1 MKRRKI
7 YIILLIILA
16 IITLGL
22 GITYAWLKQNISS
35 EKVQVMRVGNFNF
48 SLKENSIGL
57 LSGEFLADETAL
69 KKEGYKFSIENTG
82 NFIGSYSIY
91 LDDDTLET
99 NQIRL
104 DDKFIKYS
112 LEIDGDIYEPK
123 ELSDRKIYEG
133 VLKRG
138 EKTDFILR
146 VWLNSDIN
154 GDIGGQVFK
163 TKLRVEASQEPTSSS
178 ETSKITYDYNYLVN
192 DVFDEYYD
200 INKFDACCNTNDTLA
215 SLIAYKTYYDNV
227 GRVFSVTSNKFKTYA
242 GWYFPPKKE
251 LTIGKTYSYSFEA
264 KSNVTL
270 TAIIGSEQE
279 GTKFQ
284 NGNIKYEI
292 TPFYKRYTRTFK
304 ANTNIIDNKSYTAFI
319 FYNWTDTEDR
329 TLEIRNLQ
337 FQEGGLSTSDLV
349 KKSGTKLGLFPHLV
363 RNNYQLLGW
372 YTDPIEG
379 TKVSEDD
386 IVPASDT
393 TYYAHWKY
401 LGGS

>member
-69 KKEGYKFSIENTG
+69 KEEGYNFSIENTG
-82 NFIGSYSIY
+82 NFTGSYSIY

-163 TKLRVEASQEPTSSS
+163 TKLRVEANQEATSSS
-178 ETSKITYDYNYLVN
+178 EISKVTYDYNYLVN
-192 DVFDEYYD
+192 DKLDEYYD
-200 INKFDACCNTNDTLA
+200 ISKFYPCCETTI
-215 SLIAYKTYYDNV
+215 SLTSYKTYYDDI
-227 GRVFSVTSNKFKTYA
+227 GRVFSVTANKNKDNR
-242 GWYFPPKKE
+242 GWYFTNKKA
-251 LTIGKTYSYSFEA
+251 LTIDRTYTYIFEA
-264 KSNVTL
+264 RSNVAL
-270 TAIIGSEQE
+270 TAMIGSEQE
-279 GTKFQ
+279 GIFGQ
-284 NGNIKYEI
+284 NNNSKYNL
-292 TPFYKRYTRTFK
+292 TSSYKRYTKTFK
-304 ANTNIIDNKSYTAFI
+304 AFDAKEYKAFI
-319 FYNWTDTEDR
+319 FYDWVNSDDT

-337 FQEGGLSTSDLV
+337 IQEGRLSVAETV
-349 KKSGTKLGLFPHLV
+349 KMKGTNLYTFPYLK
-363 RNNYQLLGW
+363 RDNYQLLGW
-372 YTDPIEG
+372 YTDPVNGDKIDEN
-379 TKVSEDD
+379 T
-386 IVPASDT
+386 IVPSTDT

-401 LGGS
+401 TGEK

>member
-35 EKVQVMRVGNFNF
+35 EKVQLMRVGNFNF

-82 NFIGSYSIY
+82 NFTGSYSIY
-91 LDDDTLET
+91 LDDDTIET

-112 LEIDGDIYEPK
+112 LEINGDIYEPK
-123 ELSDRKIYEG
+123 ELSDRKLYEG

-146 VWLNSDIN
+146 IWLNSDIN

-192 DVFDEYYD
+192 DVFDSYYN
-200 INKFDACCNTNDTLA
+200 INYYMFCCNNINSLTNTN
-215 SLIAYKTYYDNV
+215 TFYDNV
-227 GRVFSVTSNKFKTYA
+227 GRVFSGDVLNDW
-242 GWYFPPKKE
+242 GWYFNSKK
-251 LTIGKTYSYSFEA
+251 LLPLNKKYTYIFEGIISEDA
-264 KSNVTL
+264 EMR
-270 TAIIGSEQE
+270 IGSEQ
-279 GTKFQ
+279 
-284 NGNIKYEI
+284 NGYQFYTLKNKWNRYTQTFTTTDGAGYSAFVIYFRKQIEKNINIK
-292 TPFYKRYTRTFK
+292 
-304 ANTNIIDNKSYTAFI
+304 
-319 FYNWTDTEDR
+319 
-329 TLEIRNLQ
+329 IRNLQ
-337 FQEGGLSTSDLV
+337 IQEGGLSTSDLV
-349 KKSGTKLGLFPHLV
+349 KKSGTKLETFPHLV

-386 IVPASDT
+386 LVPASDT

>member
-16 IITLGL
+16 IIALGL

-82 NFIGSYSIY
+82 NFTGGYSIY
-91 LDDDTLET
+91 LDDDTIET
-99 NQIRL
+99 NQVRL

-192 DVFDEYYD
+192 DKLDEYYD
-200 INKFDACCNTNDTLA
+200 ISKFYPCCETA
-215 SLIAYKTYYDNV
+215 ISLTSYKTYYDDI
-227 GRVFSVTSNKFKTYA
+227 GRVFSVTANKNKDNR
-242 GWYFPPKKE
+242 GWYFTNKKA
-251 LTIGKTYSYSFEA
+251 LTIDRTYTYIFEA
-264 KSNVTL
+264 RSNVAL
-270 TAIIGSEQE
+270 TAMIGSEQE
-279 GTKFQ
+279 EIFGQ
-284 NGNIKYEI
+284 NNNSKYNL
-292 TPFYKRYTRTFK
+292 TSSYKRYTKTFK
-304 ANTNIIDNKSYTAFI
+304 AFDAKEYKAFI
-319 FYNWTDTEDR
+319 FYDWVNSDDT

-337 FQEGGLSTSDLV
+337 IQEGRLSVAETV
-349 KKSGTKLGLFPHLV
+349 KMKGTNLYTFPYLK
-363 RNNYQLLGW
+363 RDNYQLLGW
-372 YTDPIEG
+372 YTDPVNGDKIDEN
-379 TKVSEDD
+379 T
-386 IVPASDT
+386 IVPSTNT

-401 LGGS
+401 TGEK

>member
-82 NFIGSYSIY
+82 NFTGGYSIY
-91 LDDDTLET
+91 LDDDTIET
-99 NQIRL
+99 NQVRL

-133 VLKRG
+133 VLKRV

-163 TKLRVEASQEPTSSS
+163 TKLRVEANQEPTSSS

-192 DVFDEYYD
+192 DVFDEYYSID
-200 INKFDACCNTNDTLA
+200 SYIVCCNDNA
-215 SLIAYKTYYDNV
+215 SLIFAKVYYD
-227 GRVFSVTSNKFKTYA
+227 
-242 GWYFPPKKE
+242 E
-251 LTIGKTYSYSFEA
+251 LGKIFFVE
-264 KSNVTL
+264 
-270 TAIIGSEQE
+270 
-279 GTKFQ
+279 
-284 NGNIKYEI
+284 
-292 TPFYKRYTRTFK
+292 
-304 ANTNIIDNKSYTAFI
+304 TNILPSFI
-319 FYNWTDTEDR
+319 SSNY
-329 TLEIRNLQ
+329 
-337 FQEGGLSTSDLV
+337 SDL
-349 KKSGTKLGLFPHLV
+349 
-363 RNNYQLLGW
+363 
-372 YTDPIEG
+372 IE
-379 TKVSEDD
+379 EN
-386 IVPASDT
+386 
-393 TYYAHWKY
+393 
-401 LGGS
+401 

>member
-16 IITLGL
+16 IIALGL

-82 NFIGSYSIY
+82 NFTGGYSIY
-91 LDDDTLET
+91 LDDDTIET
-99 NQIRL
+99 NQVRL

-192 DVFDEYYD
+192 DKLDEYYD
-200 INKFDACCNTNDTLA
+200 ISKFYPCCETA
-215 SLIAYKTYYDNV
+215 ISLTSYKTYYDDI
-227 GRVFSVTSNKFKTYA
+227 GRVFSVTANKNKDNR
-242 GWYFPPKKE
+242 GWYFTNKKA
-251 LTIGKTYSYSFEA
+251 LTIDRTYTYIFEA
-264 KSNVTL
+264 RSNVAL
-270 TAIIGSEQE
+270 TAMIGSEQE
-279 GTKFQ
+279 GIFGQ
-284 NGNIKYEI
+284 NNNSKYNL
-292 TPFYKRYTRTFK
+292 TSSYKRYTKTFK
-304 ANTNIIDNKSYTAFI
+304 AFDAKEYKAFI
-319 FYNWTDTEDR
+319 FYDWVNSDDT

-337 FQEGGLSTSDLV
+337 IQEGRLSVAETV
-349 KKSGTKLGLFPHLV
+349 KMKGTNLYTFPYLK
-363 RNNYQLLGW
+363 RDNYQLLGW
-372 YTDPIEG
+372 YTDPVNGDKIDEN
-379 TKVSEDD
+379 T
-386 IVPASDT
+386 IVPSTNT

-401 LGGS
+401 TGEK

>member
-138 EKTDFILR
+138 EKTYFILR

-200 INKFDACCNTNDTLA
+200 SSVYNLCCTTFGTVTNK
-215 SLIAYKTYYDNV
+215 KTYYNEN
-227 GRVFSVTSNKFKTYA
+227 GKNYLFTFINTQGWNFKN
-242 GWYFPPKKE
+242 KKE
-251 LTIGKTYSYSFEA
+251 LQTDKKYTYLFEA
-264 KSNVTL
+264 KASEQVEES
-270 TAIIGSEQE
+270 IGSEQ
-279 GTKFQ
+279 GGYY
-284 NGNIKYEI
+284 NYEI
-292 TPFYKRYTRTFK
+292 DTNWKRYAKTFF
-304 ANTNIIDNKSYTAFI
+304 ANSYANKTFI
-319 FYNWTDTEDR
+319 FYYWGEFTKDI

-337 FQEGGLSTSDLV
+337 IQEGGLSTSDLV
-349 KKSGTKLGLFPHLV
+349 KKSGTKLGLFPHLA

>member
-82 NFIGSYSIY
+82 NFTGGYSIY
-91 LDDDTLET
+91 LDDDTIET
-99 NQIRL
+99 NQVRL

-200 INKFDACCNTNDTLA
+200 TSKYVGCCDSQLTLINF
-215 SLIAYKTYYDNV
+215 KTYYDEM
-227 GRVFSVTSNKFKTYA
+227 GKVFSVTSNKTQSQR
-242 GWYFPPKKE
+242 GWYFINKKE
-251 LTIGKTYSYSFEA
+251 LTPQKTYTYSLEI
-264 KSNVTL
+264 KSNTSFTVK
-270 TAIIGSEQE
+270 IGSEQE
-279 GTKFQ
+279 GTNYQ
-284 NGNIKYEI
+284 NGNL
-292 TPFYKRYTRTFK
+292 TYKVDSTYRRYTRTFEAK
-304 ANTNIIDNKSYTAFI
+304 ENQLRAFI
-319 FYNWTDTEDR
+319 FYDWTDTEDR

-349 KKSGTKLGLFPHLV
+349 KKSESKLGPFPHLA

-379 TKVSEDD
+379 TKVSADD